1 MQRKKTQFSAKAEL
15 EKLNIIFGGIT
26 SLTPFVIMKLYQGKE
41 ETYFVQI

>member
-26 SLTPFVIMKLYQGKE
+26 SLTPFFHYEIVSR
-41 ETYFVQI
+41 

>member
-26 SLTPFVIMKLYQGKE
+26 SSTPFFHYEIV
-41 ETYFVQI
+41 